1 MHRVAPSTH
10 AGSKEETMTEA
21 AESRRKMKNR
31 SDIEERIGGLVRFVE
46 NADADI
52 DKTKNEIRVLKWV
65 LGDPGDME

>member
-1 MHRVAPSTH
+1 M
-10 AGSKEETMTEA
+10 
-21 AESRRKMKNR
+21 
-31 SDIEERIGGLVRFVE
+31 VRFVE